1 MQPSSVSFA
10 RVDVLDR
17 EGGFHGVHAAH
28 MVRLAATRLRRA
40 TVDDPRLVEM
50 EVGLDQACAAKTPL
64 GIVRGHIGLDAR
76 RDRLDPPAGEADVD
90 EAAIGGGRQAR
101 VANDEVEHWHL
112 QQPFTLG
119 T

>member
-1 MQPSSVSFA
+1 MSS
-10 RVDVLDR
+10 
-17 EGGFHGVHAAH
+17 
-28 MVRLAATRLRRA
+28 
-40 TVDDPRLVEM
+40 
-50 EVGLDQACAAKTPL
+50 
-64 GIVRGHIGLDAR
+64 RGHIGLDAR

-112 QQPFTLG
+112 QRRFTLG